1 MSSSRRRDRRQ
12 AHRDERRGK
21 QAPQASALRRSSL
34 LAWGGGGILLLAV
47 VALVLRSG
55 GIDVPE
61 EVPAT
66 VMTQAERNAGTSIEV
81 YRGVHAVLHSPDP
94 LPTEAA
100 PSEDSRPTL
109 VWFSGTW
116 CHFCAEMEGFA
127 HSAAGQFSDR
137 MRFVEKSVDHDGAA
151 ARRYGVRGTP
161 TFVLIDERGHELSRF
176 SYQPDSGRFM
186 QQIEAALTA
195 AGVS

>member
-1 MSSSRRRDRRQ
+1 MASPRRRDRRQ
-12 AHRDERRGK
+12 GRRDERRDK
-21 QAPQASALRRSSL
+21 QASQPSGLRPSQL
-34 LAWGGGGILLLAV
+34 LAWGGGGVLLLVV

-55 GIDVPE
+55 GV
-61 EVPAT
+61 EVPDEVPTA
-66 VMTQAERNAGTSIEV
+66 VVAQAEQNAGTPIEV

-94 LPTEAA
+94 LPTEAS

-116 CHFCAEMEGFA
+116 CHYCAEMEGFA
-127 HSAAGQFSDR
+127 HGAAGQFSDR

-161 TFVLIDERGHELSRF
+161 TFVLIDNRGQELARF
-176 SYQPDSGRFM
+176 SYQPDSERFT

-195 AGVS
+195 SGAG

>member
-1 MSSSRRRDRRQ
+1 MPSPRRRDLRQ

-21 QAPQASALRRSSL
+21 QASQPSALRPSRL
-34 LAWGGGGILLLAV
+34 LAWGGGGVLLLAV
-47 VALVLRSG
+47 MALVLRSG
-55 GIDVPE
+55 GVDVPD
-61 EVPAT
+61 EVPAA
-66 VMTQAERNAGTSIEV
+66 VMMQAEQNAGTSIEV
-81 YRGVHAVLHSPDP
+81 YGGVHTVLHSPDP

-116 CHFCAEMEGFA
+116 CHFCELMEGFA
-127 HSAAGQFSDR
+127 HSAAGQFPDR

-161 TFVLIDERGHELSRF
+161 TFVLIDERGRELARF
-176 SYQPDSGRFM
+176 SYQPDAARFT
-186 QQIEAALTA
+186 QQIEAALA
-195 AGVS
+195 AASTS

>member
-1 MSSSRRRDRRQ
+1 M
-12 AHRDERRGK
+12 
-21 QAPQASALRRSSL
+21 
-34 LAWGGGGILLLAV
+34 LLAV

-55 GIDVPE
+55 GIEVPD
-61 EVPAT
+61 EVPAG
-66 VMTQAERNAGTSIEV
+66 VVAQAEQNAGTSIEV

-94 LPTEAA
+94 LPTEAS
-100 PSEDSRPTL
+100 PSEDSRLTL

-161 TFVLIDERGHELSRF
+161 TFVLIDERGQELSRF
-176 SYQPDSGRFM
+176 SYQPDAGRFA
-186 QQIEAALTA
+186 QQIEAALAA